1 MLETENEELNQRSKA
16 IVMQTL
22 KGEWPHVAKEDIIEL
37 EGVVEEVLPN
47 AMFRVR
53 INENYLLTGIISG
66 KMRQHRIQILLGD
79 KVKLEVSPYD
89 LTKGR
94 ITYRTK

>member
-1 MLETENEELNQRSKA
+1 MPKDDILEF
-16 IVMQTL
+16 
-22 KGEWPHVAKEDIIEL
+22 

-53 INENYLLTGIISG
+53 VNEDYVVTAVISG
-66 KMRQHRIQILLGD
+66 KMRQNRIQILLGD
-79 KVKLEVSPYD
+79 RVKIEVSTYD

-94 ITYRTK
+94 VTYRNK

>member
-1 MLETENEELNQRSKA
+1 M
-16 IVMQTL
+16 
-22 KGEWPHVAKEDIIEL
+22 AKEEIIEL

-79 KVKLEVSPYD
+79 KVKVEVSPYD

-94 ITYRTK
+94 VTYRTK